1 MSNRR
6 SSRKNPEYLSILDK
20 KAIKNEKIDDEI
32 QIEQVSVMNKLLN
45 DALARTTRVENI
57 SNKKGAILKGVDKYG
72 NKIVYRNFST
82 VEKSYPT
89 IDVYETINGDEKK
102 VIELK
107 FRE

>member
-1 MSNRR
+1 MT
-6 SSRKNPEYLSILDK
+6 
-20 KAIKNEKIDDEI
+20 IKDFKQLGE
-32 QIEQVSVMNKLLN
+32 KLLESPHKGRARFLKGT
-45 DALARTTRVENI
+45 DKEAREIFYARTTRVENI